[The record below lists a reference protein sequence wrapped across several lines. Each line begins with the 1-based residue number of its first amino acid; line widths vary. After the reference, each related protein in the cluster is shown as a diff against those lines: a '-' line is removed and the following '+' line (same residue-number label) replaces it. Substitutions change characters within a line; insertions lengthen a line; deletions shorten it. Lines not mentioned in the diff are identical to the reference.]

1 MYDLRLQLGFNF
13 DTLMTAIEAEQDS
26 TTQSP
31 DPEALS
37 SCLAMALNALEGA
50 DYIAVSLTPSEFV
63 HQIISLIATV
73 ARHRLLVRVP
83 ATDHTSLAKAY
94 ALAPAQVC
102 LVASGDESVDSDLIS
117 GSSDSFSAENPAELL
132 AGLSLSETTDLMALP
147 ESIEGVCLD
156 TRSWASCRGV
166 EREQKLAALR
176 SIIEHANDADRF
188 VYLTEL
194 PSLKDAEEA
203 AALPGVSAIE
213 IGAAILPSA
222 LQKGLGTV
230 LQTLMTTLVK
240 AQEAGLQLALEDH
253 EHHHHDH
260 GADCGCHH

>member
-37 SCLAMALNALEGA
+37 NCLAMALNALEGA

-63 HQIISLIATV
+63 QQVISLIATI

-83 ATDHTSLAKAY
+83 AADRELIAKAY

-102 LVASGDESVDSDLIS
+102 LVASGSEPMDSHLIS
-117 GSSDSFSAENPAELL
+117 GLSDSFSTENPAEIL
-132 AGLSLSETTDLMALP
+132 AMFPSSKATDLMALP
-147 ESIEGVCLD
+147 ERIEGVCLD
-156 TRSWASCRGV
+156 TRSWASCRGA
-166 EREQKLAALR
+166 EREQKLAVLG

-213 IGAAILPSA
+213 IGAAILPLA
-222 LQKGLGTV
+222 LQKGLGAV
-230 LQTLMTTLVK
+230 LQTLMVTLVK

-260 GADCGCHH
+260 DADCGCHH